1 MTLLQINCK
10 NKTISIRDAVLSGIE
25 VFILLFTIWNKSV
38 GNKLLNKDVQN
49 YINANLKTDL
59 HSLLLKKSP
68 FPEVSIQEIVQQI
81 KGRQVAEKKFP
92 FLLKDGIIFPPQLSL
107 EQSSSEKTALYKSEI
122 LKGKKFIDLTSGFG
136 IDAYYLSQNFDDI
149 TLIEQNTELLEI
161 VEHNWNTLGKQAR
174 FINQK
179 LEDFLNENQESFDTI
194 YLDPARRD
202 QNKNKV
208 FLLEDLSP
216 NILEIHEKLL
226 SISDQVIIKLSPLI
240 DLKYLVSALSN
251 IFRIDSIALKN
262 DVKEVVIFLSK
273 ENKKDIICNCVNLES
288 GESAFSFTFGEE
300 ENAKSE
306 YSEPEKFIYIP
317 NNSILKAGIF
327 NLISEKFGLKKLHPN
342 THLYTSSEKKEEFPG
357 RIFEMEVIDSKNIK
371 KKDRFNIISKNY
383 PLKPEEIKKK
393 YGLKDGGNDYLIF
406 TQSKKG
412 KIILKSV

>member
-1 MTLLQINCK
+1 M
-10 NKTISIRDAVLSGIE
+10 V
-25 VFILLFTIWNKSV
+25 
-38 GNKLLNKDVQN
+38 KLLNKEVQD
-49 YINANLKTDL
+49 YINANLKADL

-68 FPEVSIQEIVQQI
+68 FSEVSIQEIVQQI
-81 KGRQVAEKKFP
+81 KGKQVAERKFP
-92 FLLKDGIIFPPQLSL
+92 FLLKDGIIFPPQLNM
-107 EQSSSEKTALYKSEI
+107 EQSSSEKTALYKSQI

-136 IDAYYLSQNFDDI
+136 IDAYYLSQNFEEV

-161 VEHNWNTLGKQAR
+161 VEHNWTVLGRKAR
-174 FINQK
+174 FINRK
-179 LEDFLNENQESFDTI
+179 LEDFLNENQEYFDTV

-216 NILEIHEKLL
+216 NILEIHNNLL

-240 DLKYLVSALSN
+240 DLKYLVSVLPN
-251 IFRIDSIALKN
+251 IFRIDIIALKN
-262 DVKEVVIFLSK
+262 DVKEVVVFLSK
-273 ENKKDIICNCVNLES
+273 ENKNGIICNCVNLES
-288 GESAFSFTFGEE
+288 EESTFSFTFGEE
-300 ENAKSE
+300 ENAQSE

-327 NLISEKFGLKKLHPN
+327 NLTSEKFQVKKLHSN
-342 THLYTSSEKKEEFPG
+342 THLYTSTEKRASFPG
-357 RIFEMEVIDSKNIK
+357 RIFEMEVIDSKKIK
-371 KKDRFNIISKNY
+371 KKEQFNIISKNY

-393 YGLKDGGNDYLIF
+393 YALKDGGNNYLIF

>member
-1 MTLLQINCK
+1 MNVNQQ
-10 NKTISIRDAVLSGIE
+10 
-25 VFILLFTIWNKSV
+25 KSV
-38 GNKLLNKDVQN
+38 VKLLNKEVQN

-68 FPEVSIQEIVQQI
+68 FPEVSMQEIVQQI
-81 KGRQVAEKKFP
+81 KGKQVAEKKFP
-92 FLLKDGIIFPPQLSL
+92 FLLKEGIIFPPQLNM

-122 LKGKKFIDLTSGFG
+122 LKGEKFIDLTSGFG
-136 IDAYYLSQNFDDI
+136 IDAYYLSQNFEDI

-161 VEHNWNTLGKQAR
+161 VEHNWNTLGRKAR

-179 LEDFLNENQESFDTI
+179 LEDFLNENQEHFNTI

-216 NILEIHEKLL
+216 NILEIQEKLL
-226 SISDQVIIKLSPLI
+226 SISEQVIIKLSPLI
-240 DLKYLVSALSN
+240 DLKYLVSVLPN
-251 IFRIDSIALKN
+251 IFRLDIIALKN
-262 DVKEVVIFLSK
+262 DVKEVVVFLSGENNK
-273 ENKKDIICNCVNLES
+273 EIICNCVNLES
-288 GESAFSFTFGEE
+288 GESDFSFTFRDE
-300 ENAKSE
+300 ENALSE

-317 NNSILKAGIF
+317 NNTILKAGIF
-327 NLISEKFGLKKLHPN
+327 NLISEKFGVEKLHPN
-342 THLYTSSEKKEEFPG
+342 THIYTSSEKISDFPG
-357 RIFEMEVIDSKNIK
+357 RIFEMEVVDSKKIK
-371 KKDRFNIISKNY
+371 KKEQYNIISKNY

>member
-1 MTLLQINCK
+1 MSSVVKLINK
-10 NKTISIRDAVLSGIE
+10 EIQK
-25 VFILLFTIWNKSV
+25 
-38 GNKLLNKDVQN
+38 
-49 YINANLKTDL
+49 YINANLNTDL
-59 HSLLLKKSP
+59 HALLLKKSP
-68 FPEVSIQEIVQQI
+68 FPEVSMQEIVQQI
-81 KGRQVAEKKFP
+81 KGKQVAEKKFP
-92 FLLKDGIIFPPQLSL
+92 FLLKEGIVFPPQLNL

-122 LKGKKFIDLTSGFG
+122 LSGNTFIDLTSGFG

-161 VEHNWNTLGKQAR
+161 VEHNWNILGRRAK
-174 FINQK
+174 FINRK
-179 LEDFLNENQESFDTI
+179 LEDFLAENKENFDVI

-216 NILEIHEKLL
+216 NILEIQKKLQ
-226 SISDQVIIKLSPLI
+226 SISSLVVIKLSPLI
-240 DLKYLVSALSN
+240 DLKYLISVLPGIS
-251 IFRIDSIALKN
+251 RIDIIAVKN
-262 DVKEVVIFLSK
+262 DVKEVVVFLSN
-273 ENKKDIICNCVNLES
+273 ENTGKMICNCVNLES
-288 GESAFSFTFGEE
+288 GESAFSFIFGEE
-300 ENAKSE
+300 ENAQSE

-327 NLISEKFGLKKLHPN
+327 NLISEKCRIKKLHPN
-342 THLYTSSEKKEEFPG
+342 THIYTSSEKIDDFPG
-357 RIFEMEVIDSKNIK
+357 RVFEMETVDSKKIK
-371 KKDRFNIISKNY
+371 KKEQYNIISKNY